1 MAKKQENKKDLNY
14 KPLAKKE
21 IKKNESFKAQTS
33 TGGKP
38 IRPIKKKK

>member
-1 MAKKQENKKDLNY
+1 MAKKQESKKDLNY

-21 IKKNESFKAQTS
+21 PKKESFKAQTS

-38 IRPIKKKK
+38 TRPIKKK